1 MSSKQPKLLCL
12 ALCLAMLSLT
22 TACGEALE
30 EQEEQEE
37 QTSTVTLALDQG
49 DMPQPDPFIPRARMN
64 HETLAQATLT
74 PEAKSWRM
82 MAARMGMLR

>member
-22 TACGEALE
+22 TACGEALD
-30 EQEEQEE
+30 EQED
-37 QTSTVTLALDQG
+37 QTSTTTLALDQG

-64 HETLAQATLT
+64 HEALAQATLT
-74 PEAKSWRM
+74 PDALPWRV
-82 MAARMGMLR
+82 MAARIGMLR